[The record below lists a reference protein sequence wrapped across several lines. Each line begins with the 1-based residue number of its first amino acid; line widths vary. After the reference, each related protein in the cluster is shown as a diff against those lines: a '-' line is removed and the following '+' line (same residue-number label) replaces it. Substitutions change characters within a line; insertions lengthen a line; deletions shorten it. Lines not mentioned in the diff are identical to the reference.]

1 MRAAIYARYS
11 SENQREAS
19 IEDQIEVC
27 RRYAAQHGLEV
38 VNLFDDKA
46 ISGSDRNRPG
56 FQALLAAARKRQFD
70 LVLVEALDRLTRRL
84 SDVAAVYDELQFLGL
99 GLHAVNVGQVTTMH
113 VGLLGTMAQM
123 FLSDLRD
130 KTKRGQLG
138 RVLKG
143 RVAGGKAYGYD
154 VLPGDESGY
163 GARRINETEAEV
175 VRRIFRLFAGGMSPR
190 AIAKKLN
197 AEGVRG
203 PGGRPWQD
211 TTIRGQKERGTGIL
225 NNDLYAGRIVWNR
238 CSYVKDPRTGK
249 RLARVNADAKREY
262 VDVPELRIIEDTLWH
277 QVKERQ
283 SEIGFKVARDEGGN
297 ALNRAHRRKFLLS
310 GLLICGCCGSG
321 YTIIGKDV
329 YGCRRHKGMG
339 NCSNGAR
346 VSRVDVERRILAAL
360 KEKLIAP
367 ELIAAFTRAYQE
379 EVNRLAATAGSR
391 HADRQRQLKSLER
404 KIQAIM
410 EAVEKGLYSPSMND
424 RMRQLEAERQALQKA
439 EEATE
444 APPAIV
450 IHPNLAELYR
460 RRVADLEKLLV
471 DPELGSEAMDLI
483 RSMITGITV
492 VPREDAEGVHLE
504 LAGDLA
510 RILHLCSTSSM
521 QNAQA
526 VAGAGRLGV
535 SAYQVS
541 VVAGRGFEPLTFRL

>member
-19 IEDQIEVC
+19 IEDQVEVS
-27 RRYAAQHGLEV
+27 RRYAAQHGFEV
-38 VNLFDDKA
+38 VTIFDDKA

-84 SDVAAVYDELQFLGL
+84 SDVAAVFDELQFLGL
-99 GLHAVNVGQVTTMH
+99 GLHAVNVGPVTTMH

-130 KTKRGQLG
+130 KTRRGQLG

-143 RVAGGKAYGYD
+143 RVAGGIAYGYD
-154 VLPGDESGY
+154 VLPGDASGY
-163 GARRINETEAEV
+163 GARRINDPEAEV

-190 AIAKKLN
+190 AVAKKLN
-197 AEGVRG
+197 AEGAKG

-225 NNDLYAGRIVWNR
+225 NNELYVGRIAWNR

-249 RLARVNADAKREY
+249 RLARINPAASREC
-262 VDVPELRIIEDTLWH
+262 VEVPQLRIIEDALWQ

-283 SEIGFKVARDEGGN
+283 NAIGFKVARDEGGN

-310 GLLICGCCGSG
+310 GLLICGCCGAG
-321 YTIIGKDV
+321 YTIVGKDV
-329 YGCRRHKGMG
+329 YGCRRHRGMG
-339 NCSNGAR
+339 NCPNDVL
-346 VSRVDVERRILAAL
+346 VSRAEVERRIMSAL
-360 KEKLIAP
+360 KEKLLAP
-367 ELIAAFTRAYQE
+367 DLIAEFTRAYQE

-391 HADRQRQLKSLER
+391 RADRERQLKAVER

-410 EAVEKGLYSPSMND
+410 EAVENGLYAPSMND
-424 RMRQLEAERQALQKA
+424 RLRALEAERNALQRLS
-439 EEATE
+439 EAAE
-444 APPAIV
+444 APSPV
-450 IHPNLAELYR
+450 VVHPNLAELYR
-460 RRVADLEKLLV
+460 RRVAELEQLLA

-483 RSMITGITV
+483 RAMVTDITV
-492 VPREDAEGVHLE
+492 VPRKDGTGVDLE

-510 RILHLCSTSSM
+510 RILHLCSTGTM

-526 VAGAGRLGV
+526 VVGSGRLG
-535 SAYQVS
+535 SFAYEVS

>member
-27 RRYAAQHGLEV
+27 RRYAAQHGFEV
-38 VNLFDDKA
+38 VTIFDDKA

-84 SDVAAVYDELQFLGL
+84 SDIAAVYDELQFLGL
-99 GLHAVNVGQVTTMH
+99 GFHAVNIGQVTTMH
-113 VGLLGTMAQM
+113 IGLLGTMAQIT
-123 FLSDLRD
+123 LSDLRD
-130 KTKRGQLG
+130 KTRRGQLG

-154 VLPGDESGY
+154 VLPGDDSGY
-163 GARRINETEAEV
+163 GARRVNDSEAEI

-197 AEGVRG
+197 TEGIKG

-225 NNDLYAGRIVWNR
+225 NNELYIGRIAWNR

-249 RLARVNADAKREY
+249 RLARINPVASREC
-262 VDVPELRIIEDTLWH
+262 VAVPQLRIIEDALWR
-277 QVKERQ
+277 QVEERQ
-283 SEIGFKVARDEGGN
+283 NAIGFKVARDEGGN

-310 GLLICGCCGSG
+310 GLLTCGCCGAG
-321 YTIIGKDV
+321 YTIVGKDA
-329 YGCRRHKGMG
+329 YGCRRHRGMG
-339 NCSNGAR
+339 NCPNDVR
-346 VSRVDVERRILAAL
+346 VSRAEVERRIMSAL

-367 ELIAAFTRAYQE
+367 DLIAEFTRAYQE

-391 HADRQRQLKSLER
+391 RADQERQLKAIER

-410 EAVEKGLYSPSMND
+410 DAVENGLYAPSMND
-424 RMRQLEAERQALQKA
+424 RLRTLEAERNALQRLS
-439 EEATE
+439 EAAE
-444 APPAIV
+444 APSPV
-450 IHPNLAELYR
+450 VVHPNLAELYR
-460 RRVADLEKLLV
+460 RRVAELEQLLL

-526 VAGAGRLGV
+526 VVGSGRLGV
-535 SAYQVS
+535 SAYEVS

>member
-27 RRYAAQHGLEV
+27 RRYAGQHGLEV
-38 VNLFDDKA
+38 VTVFDDKA

-56 FQALLAAARKRQFD
+56 FQALLAAARKREFD

-84 SDVAAVYDELQFLGL
+84 SDVAAVFDELQFLGL

-143 RVAGGKAYGYD
+143 RVAGGKAFGYD

-163 GARRINETEAEV
+163 GARRINDSEAEV

-197 AEGVRG
+197 AKGIKG
-203 PGGRPWQD
+203 PGGRLWQD
-211 TTIRGQKERGTGIL
+211 TTIRGQRERGTGIL
-225 NNDLYAGRIVWNR
+225 NNELYVGRIAWNR

-249 RLARVNADAKREY
+249 RLARINPEANREY
-262 VDVPELRIIEDTLWH
+262 VNVPELRIIDDVLW
-277 QVKERQ
+277 QRVKERQ
-283 SEIGFKVARDEGGN
+283 CELGFKVARDEGGN

-310 GLLICGCCGSG
+310 GLLICGCCGSS
-321 YTIIGKDV
+321 YTIVGKDV
-329 YGCRRHKGMG
+329 YGCRRHRGMG
-339 NCSNGAR
+339 NCTNATR
-346 VSRVDVERRILAAL
+346 VSRSEVERRIMTAL

-367 ELIAAFTRAYQE
+367 DLIAEFTRAYQE
-379 EVNRLAATAGSR
+379 EVNRLAATASSR
-391 HADRQRQLKSLER
+391 RADRDRQLKAVER

-410 EAVEKGLYSPSMND
+410 EAVEKGLYSSSMND
-424 RMRQLEAERQALQKA
+424 RMRQLEAEREALQRA
-439 EEATE
+439 QETVE
-444 APPAIV
+444 APAPV
-450 IHPNLAELYR
+450 MVHPNLAELYR
-460 RRVADLEKLLV
+460 RRVADLEQLLA

-483 RSMITGITV
+483 RSMITEIKV
-492 VPREDAEGVHLE
+492 VPREGAEGVDLE

-510 RILHLCSTSSM
+510 RILHLCSTGSM

-526 VAGAGRLGV
+526 CVGAGRLGA
-535 SAYQVS
+535 SSYEVS
-541 VVAGRGFEPLTFRL
+541 VVAGT